1 MSRDRFDNRIAQ
13 IVGAS
18 YWALITL
25 IGITLITDPASR
37 WAGLVFIV
45 LGLFLAWRSLR
56 SSTVVVDDTGVVTRS
71 VVRTRRYAYS
81 DLRNVEVA
89 VGRTG
94 WNGFGR
100 EYLVFHRFDGHDVA
114 FRGLNCR
121 PSGDP
126 AGVSVVRCAAGSANR
141 RLHGS

>member
-25 IGITLITDPASR
+25 IGVTMITEPDR

-45 LGLFLAWRSLR
+45 LGVFLAWRSLR
-56 SSTVVVDDTGVVTRS
+56 SSTVVVDDTGVITRS

-81 DLRNVEVA
+81 ALRDVEVA

-94 WNGFGR
+94 SNGFGR
-100 EYLVFHRFDGHDVA
+100 EYLVFHHLDGHDGT
-114 FRGLNCR
+114 FRALNCR
-121 PSGDP
+121 PPGDP
-126 AGVSVVRCAAGSANR
+126 AGGSVVRCAAESANR